1 MLMRATGNVVAG
13 HIIWPA
19 GRLLPTPDLGSQSH
33 DGTSVCLWQSSDKRL
48 FTQVQIYGKF

>member
-33 DGTSVCLWQSSDKRL
+33 DGTCLSVTKFRQKAVHPSAD
-48 FTQVQIYGKF
+48 YGKF